1 MRRMGLAALGL
12 LGWISGLDAADIGS
26 RAEPPAALSLVGEIR
41 PLVRSDD
48 GRYAMSADL
57 RMTPEDSSAD
67 GRFALKAINAPEAG
81 CEIDGV
87 FANGFE

>member
-1 MRRMGLAALGL
+1 MRRMALAALGL
-12 LGWISGLDAADIGS
+12 LGWASGLGAADIGS
-26 RAEPPAALSLVGEIR
+26 QAEPPAALSLVGEIR

-48 GRYAMSADL
+48 GRYTLSAEL
-57 RMTPEDSSAD
+57 RMMPEDSSVD
-67 GRFALKAINAPEAG
+67 GRFTLKAVNAPEAG

>member
-1 MRRMGLAALGL
+1 MRRVGLAALGL
-12 LGWISGLDAADIGS
+12 LGWVSGSGAADVGG
-26 RAEPPAALSLVGEIR
+26 RVEPPAAFSLVGEIR

-48 GRYAMSADL
+48 GRYALSAEL
-57 RMTPEDSSAD
+57 RMTPADSSAD
-67 GRFALKAINAPEAG
+67 GRFTLKAINAPEAG